1 MHIIFRVLLIIAILT
16 IAIYCQGGG
25 GSRSGSRSRSS
36 RSTRT
41 SRSFSSYLS
50 SRNCTDGTCQ
60 RQNTFIGYT
69 TAGSALIIF
78 GIACYQ
84 IWWHGK
90 PAHSNSTY
98 IDLPSNE
105 VELQESNQFV
115 SGLWSCEYYQYNI
128 WYAPN
133 HFSLVFDSETQKVTG
148 NGSDSVGEYTIEGIY
163 SSRTNRMGLIK
174 TYQKGTGN
182 PIQNLGHDVTIQV
195 VLNSIQHQFEGTW
208 YVRTSKYTGQD
219 KFQLKLGKNYK
230 KME

>member
-1 MHIIFRVLLIIAILT
+1 MII
-16 IAIYCQGGG
+16 G
-25 GSRSGSRSRSS
+25 
-36 RSTRT
+36 
-41 SRSFSSYLS
+41 FSSYLS

-105 VELQESNQFV
+105 IELQESNQFI
-115 SGLWSCEYYQYNI
+115 SGVWSCEYYQYNI

-163 SSRTNRMGLIK
+163 STRTSRMGLII
-174 TYQKGTGN
+174 TYKKGTDN

-195 VLNSIQHQFEGTW
+195 VWNSIQHQFEGTW
-208 YVRTSKYTGQD
+208 YVRTNKYTGQD
-219 KFQLKLGKNYK
+219 KFHLKLEKSYKN
-230 KME
+230 ME